1 MKPAL
6 SVLILILG
14 FVGCSRGPDSETAID
29 SSPETPPPAS
39 ALKSVAE
46 LPVLHGGGRVMPLD
60 TFSRLVL
67 LQISG
72 RRSYGEE
79 SALEWMMQ
87 VLMYPDRGLD
97 DVIFLVEH
105 PDVLSDM
112 NVPITQEV
120 EGKAKPSTRRFSYN
134 HLRPGLG
141 ELQLLAGR
149 ARNIPEDQRGLVEK
163 EAVRLFEN
171 IMLYDQFRQTFAFT
185 QSVPGIEIKTPEV
198 REALELTDESGPIR
212 FLHLREHTPQ
222 LIHLVEDATDSESLT
237 EAQTEAFAVARLV
250 RQAESHW
257 AELPLPL
264 LPEAPHG
271 TDHFLA
277 PYDALTKTMQDQDLV
292 NAGRRSLEL
301 FEAWRAGNWQEVET
315 LAGDITAFTRAR
327 MDHLRETALTGFE
340 ARFNRA
346 NYFGRAKVFYLF
358 AFFLALGS
366 VVSGS
371 DLWRKMAWVPL
382 AFGLLLHVV
391 GLGWRIYLTARPPVT
406 NLYGTFLFVSL
417 VCVLLAILVEVL
429 VKNGLGLFVGS
440 LIAVMFIFLA
450 ERYIA
455 TGDTM
460 GKVVAVL
467 ASNFWLSTHVLAV
480 TTGYAGVW
488 IAGVFGHIWLIFKLL
503 GKDKD
508 TLKLVQ
514 LIMEGLLG
522 FGLTFAFLGTMLGG
536 VWADQSWGRF
546 WGWDPKENGALL
558 IVLWT
563 AAVYH
568 ARVGGLIKE
577 KGMAMGAVAGCI
589 TVMVAWLGV
598 NLLSVGLHSYGFTD
612 TMLNLFVGYIAV
624 ELAFMAVMGV
634 LLYLKESVFLSGSK
648 DPLVSEPPKPAL

>member
-1 MKPAL
+1 MKWFGVA
-6 SVLILILG
+6 ILTCFLAA
-14 FVGCSRGPDSETAID
+14 CSRGPE
-29 SSPETPPPAS
+29 PEAAAEVSGPSIPPDS
-39 ALKSVAE
+39 ALKAVAE

-72 RRSYGEE
+72 RKGYGEE
-79 SALEWMMQ
+79 TALEWMMR
-87 VLMYPDRGLD
+87 VLMFPESGLD
-97 DVIFLVEH
+97 DTIFLVEH

-112 NVPITQEV
+112 NVPLTQEI
-120 EGKAKPSTRRFSYN
+120 EGKRKPSTRRFSYN
-134 HLRPGLG
+134 HLRPGLA

-149 ARNIPEDQRGLVEK
+149 ARNVPEDDRGRVER
-163 EAVRLFEN
+163 EALRLFEN
-171 IMLYDQFRQTFAFT
+171 IMLYNQFRQTFAFAQT
-185 QSVPGIEIKTPEV
+185 VPGLEVTSPEV
-198 REALELTDESGPIR
+198 LEALELQEGHGPVS
-212 FLHLREHTPQ
+212 FLHLRQHTPQ
-222 LIHLVEDATDSESLT
+222 LIHLVEEATDAETLT
-237 EAQTEAFAVARLV
+237 AVQTEAFAVARFV
-250 RQAESHW
+250 REAESHW
-257 AELPLPL
+257 TDLPLPL

-271 TDHFLA
+271 TDHFVA
-277 PYDALTKTMQDQDLV
+277 PYDALTKTVQDQDLV

-301 FEAWRAGNWQEVET
+301 FNAWRSQDWENVKK
-315 LAGDITAFTRAR
+315 LSGDITAFTRAR
-327 MDHLRETALTGFE
+327 MDHLRESALTGYE

-346 NYFGRAKVFYLF
+346 NYFGKAKVYYLF

-371 DLWRKMAWVPL
+371 HLWRKAAWVPL

-417 VCVLLAILVEVL
+417 MCVLLAILVEAL

-440 LIAVMFIFLA
+440 LIAVTFLFLA
-450 ERYIA
+450 DRYIA

-488 IAGVFGHIWLIFKLL
+488 IAGVFGHLWLIFKLL
-503 GKDKD
+503 GKDKES
-508 TLKLVQ
+508 LKLVH

-568 ARVGGLIKE
+568 ARIGGLIKE
-577 KGMAMGAVAGCI
+577 TGMAMGAVAGCI
-589 TVMVAWLGV
+589 MVMVAWLGV

-612 TMLNLFVGYIAV
+612 TMLNLFVGYIVV
-624 ELAFMAVMGV
+624 ECAFMLVMGV
-634 LLYLKESVFLSGSK
+634 LLHLREGPKTEAPETSTDAPPPLPDSV
-648 DPLVSEPPKPAL
+648 